1 MELPKPCQS
10 IKNISFLSSI
20 NIKDCTA
27 QRMISWDDE
36 LYTEFLKSI
45 FNNIPTGQIILNYVS
60 EQDSYEIIDGQ
71 HRINVIRDFIF
82 NKIKFNNLYYNELDN
97 SDKIIF
103 DSTDL
108 FVVEYKNLDDK
119 QIVNLYLTINSGID
133 QDENH
138 ITKLI
143 ISTQKYQDLIDRI
156 KDKYKDKNRYPYIDN
171 QQFSKLMYI
180 ATFIINEYEKYGE
193 NSVKFKQLSKVHFK
207 LINDEI
213 NNNYQTEK
221 TKQLLVKVSKI
232 IDIIISNLS
241 LDNTFTNNLYTFL
254 CHRLYLDL
262 NPHFLCNNYDSY
274 NNFLLKITGKNNLS
288 LNELFIEYDKSK

>member
-10 IKNISFLSSI
+10 IKNIRFFNSI

-60 EQDSYEIIDGQ
+60 EQDCYEIIDGQ
-71 HRINVIRDFIF
+71 HRINVIRDFMQ
-82 NKIKFNNLYYNELDN
+82 NKIKFNNIYYNDLDDTN
-97 SDKIIF
+97 KVIF

-119 QIVNLYLTINSGID
+119 QIISLYLTIKSGID

-143 ISTQKYQDLIDRI
+143 NSTQKYQDLIDRI
-156 KDKYKDKNRYPYIDN
+156 KDKYKDKNRYPDIDN
-171 QQFSKLMYI
+171 HQFSKLMYI
-180 ATFIINEYEKYGE
+180 TTFIINEYEKYGE

-213 NNNYQTEK
+213 NKNYQTEE

-232 IDIIISNLS
+232 IDIIISNIILGMRY
-241 LDNTFTNNLYTFL
+241 FFY
-254 CHRLYLDL
+254 
-262 NPHFLCNNYDSY
+262 
-274 NNFLLKITGKNNLS
+274 I
-288 LNELFIEYDKSK
+288 